1 MRAPSGK
8 KWRVKRH
15 PRFTVLDFGEY
26 MAADAAPRETIRR
39 DMKYERIGRTLI
51 YDRLRRAIPRFL
63 TSLTRD
69 RGILAECRADLVR
82 RRASA
87 TSPQQVENLTYEIR
101 AHVLL
106 QNDL

>member
-39 DMKYERIGRTLI
+39 DMKYERIGRTLL

-63 TSLTRD
+63 T
-69 RGILAECRADLVR
+69 RAGR
-82 RRASA
+82 HASISNGTA
-87 TSPQQVENLTYEIR
+87 NIFM
-101 AHVLL
+101 L
-106 QNDL
+106 QIGARLCFTWSMPSA